1 MLRSFR
7 VGNHRSIRDEVELLL
22 MPAYDKS
29 RPAVPVAAIFGANG
43 SGKSNL
49 LDALRWMQ
57 AAVCDSFGS
66 WRATADV
73 PRLPFLLDP
82 AAAAKPSLFATELL
96 IDGVRHMYGFVVDDV
111 RVIEEWLYS
120 YPQNRKRVVFER
132 DEGGWNFGVS
142 IPRAKSDVLRKL
154 TRDNTLF
161 LSVAGHSDVD
171 ATKAAYEWFERSP
184 VVTSPHLEFD
194 EAAVARY
201 LRASERQ
208 RRLVVELVRAA
219 DLGIRDIQL
228 KADAVVDP
236 LRRPSGPELLFLHTE
251 HDVAL
256 TIADES
262 HGTLAWLR
270 LLVPTLIALERG
282 IVLCVDEID
291 ASLHPRLTARLIELF
306 RSPKTNTRGAQL
318 IFTTHDATLLGT
330 SFGEDILARDEVW
343 FIDKS
348 ADGATTLFPLS
359 DFKPRKEESTE
370 RRYLGGSYGG
380 IPSVF
385 SDTLAIRLAQ
395 TAEWANAA

>member
-1 MLRSFR
+1 M
-7 VGNHRSIRDEVELLL
+7 V
-22 MPAYDKS
+22 
-29 RPAVPVAAIFGANG
+29 AIFGANG

-73 PRLPFLLDP
+73 PRLPFLLNP
-82 AAAAKPSLFATELL
+82 AAAARPSRFATELL
-96 IDGVRHMYGFVVDDV
+96 IDGVRHMYGFIVDDQ

-132 DEGGWNFGVS
+132 DDTGWSFGIS

-161 LSVAGHSDVD
+161 LSVAGHSDVE
-171 ATKAAYEWFERSP
+171 ATKPAYQWFERSP
-184 VVTSPHLEFD
+184 LVTSPHLEFD

-201 LRASERQ
+201 LRGSERQ

-219 DLGIRDIQL
+219 DLGIRDIRL
-228 KADAVVDP
+228 KDDAASDP
-236 LRRPSGPELLFLHTE
+236 LRRSTGPELLFHHMD
-251 HDVAL
+251 HDVVL
-256 TIADES
+256 TVADES
-262 HGTLAWLR
+262 HGTLSWLR
-270 LLVPTLIALERG
+270 LVVPTLIALDRG
-282 IVLCVDEID
+282 LVLCVDEID
-291 ASLHPRLTARLIELF
+291 ASLHPTLTPRLIELF
-306 RSPKTNTRGAQL
+306 RSTETNPRGAQL

-343 FIDKS
+343 FIEKS

-359 DFKPRKEESTE
+359 DFKPRKEENTE
-370 RRYLGGSYGG
+370 RRYLGGTYGAVPNVSEYEFRRT
-380 IPSVF
+380 IT
-385 SDTLAIRLAQ
+385 DI
-395 TAEWANAA
+395 AEAA